1 MIFKATNTPHQN
13 FWYEGKTTVYR
24 NYFKFFKILLMMI
37 LFSSTSILAQVS
49 DENNKTAEK
58 LSLDQLSKKL
68 EGTWQIQVI
77 NSRKRPAISI
87 QVVETI
93 EQRRLDNDTSY
104 YYLDPDIRIMIL
116 PRKVISNKNFQ
127 KLEKISFISAD
138 N

>member
-1 MIFKATNTPHQN
+1 MIFR
-13 FWYEGKTTVYR
+13 TTIYSSS
-24 NYFKFFKILLMMI
+24 YKFLKILLMMI
-37 LFSSTSILAQVS
+37 LFSSTCFFSSLLWRGTGGQAFAQVS
-49 DENNKTAEK
+49 NEKKTVVK
-58 LSLDQLSKKL
+58 QSVNQLSKEL

-77 NSRKRPAISI
+77 NSRKMPAIPI

-127 KLEKISFISAD
+127 KLEKITYISID
-138 N
+138 